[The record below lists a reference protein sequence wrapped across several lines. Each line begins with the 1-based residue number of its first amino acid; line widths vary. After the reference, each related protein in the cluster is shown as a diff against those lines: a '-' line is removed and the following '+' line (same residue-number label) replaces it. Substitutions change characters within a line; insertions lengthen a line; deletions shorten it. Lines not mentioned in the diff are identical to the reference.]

1 MGFCSH
7 ILLAAAAATS
17 IGLLGVSG
25 AASNGTDGSDVVIV
39 SNNDLNPLNYNVG
52 SVLLL
57 NDNFTCEEAQGACEE
72 LKESLIQAPGSTSPG
87 FNAIGLS
94 QQLTST
100 RHGAQLPASQK
111 LWVSGTNGGCSAFQL
126 NVNSSAISPAGDS
139 NQRLPALCTNSAQPS
154 RSNVTTTGTLDFSI
168 DVPTANAGI
177 LTGFRD
183 KFSWRFLGVKYA
195 ESTAGQ
201 ARFQPA
207 KALQVSADTQRSAL
221 EYGPF
226 CAQAPGVDNGFYLY
240 TSEDCLSLNI
250 YTPVVHVDHV
260 GQGSSAKLPVM
271 FFIHGGGLNIGDSGP
286 FPYNT
291 TTSGF
296 VGNSVANIY
305 DGTNLVSY
313 GGVVLVTIN
322 YRLNAMGFFNGSN
335 AALHDALLALE
346 WVQDNIAAFGGDK
359 SRVMVFGES
368 SGGSMTRFLLGTN
381 PKYTQGLLSAAAIQ
395 SDLRAGYPFLTL
407 GESLNKS
414 LALAMALNCE
424 PSSATTLTTAGYSCV
439 AQKSASDI
447 VTACSTANISW
458 SITIDGDY
466 ILATVE
472 DSIKNGNYANVPTI
486 WSNTVCEYCTFIP
499 SSIPPNSPPSTFQ
512 TDVSFYFNSTETQA
526 ILNQPSLYPYQTA
539 PSQNGISGSVLT
551 LAELLTDYYV
561 HCPSSYLASLE
572 TNTTKGQTKVY
583 KGDFSIGLGSPLTA
597 NPATCTG
604 QVCHADDLYLVFAT
618 AEVDDLYQPMS
629 SDQIRATQDVVS
641 RWTEL
646 AWTGTPNYQGAQ
658 VQWTPFT
665 GDNEYVIGANS
676 SYAIQPYRTAQC
688 DFVTSQL
695 GIGL

>member
-1 MGFCSH
+1 MGLFSR
-7 ILLAAAAATS
+7 ILLAAAVVTS
-17 IGLLGVSG
+17 CLLGVSG
-25 AASNGTDGSDVVIV
+25 AATTGTDGSDVVIV
-39 SNNDLNPLNYNVG
+39 SNNDLNSLNYNVG

-57 NDNFTCEEAQGACEE
+57 NDNFTCKEAQGACEE
-72 LKESLIQAPGSTSPG
+72 LKESLLQAPSSTSPG

-94 QQLTST
+94 QQLTSA

-111 LWVSGTNGGCSAFQL
+111 LWVAGTNGSCSVFQL
-126 NVNSSAISPAGDS
+126 NVNSNAVSPAGDS
-139 NQRLPALCTNSAQPS
+139 DQRLPALCTNGAHVS
-154 RSNVTTTGTLDFSI
+154 RSNVTTTGTPGFSI
-168 DVPTANAGI
+168 DVPTAKAGI

-195 ESTAGQ
+195 QSTAGQ

-207 KALQVSADTQRSAL
+207 KALQVPADTQRSTL

-226 CAQAPGVDNGFYLY
+226 CAQAPDADNGHQLY

-250 YTPVVHVDHV
+250 YTPVVHVDNA

-271 FFIHGGGLNIGDSGP
+271 FFIHGGGLNTGDSGP
-286 FPYNT
+286 FPYNM

-368 SGGSMTRFLLGTN
+368 AGGSMTRFLLGTN

-395 SDLRAGYPFLTL
+395 SDLPTAYPFLTS
-407 GESLNKS
+407 GESMENS
-414 LALAMALNCE
+414 LALAKALDCE
-424 PSSATTLTTAGYSCV
+424 PTSATTLTAAGYSCV
-439 AQKSASDI
+439 ARKSASDI
-447 VTACSTANISW
+447 VTASLTAKINW

-466 ILATVE
+466 ILANIE
-472 DSIKNGNYANVPTI
+472 DSIKNGKYANVPTI
-486 WSNTVCEYCTFIP
+486 WSNTVCEYCYFIP

-512 TDVSFYFNSTETQA
+512 TDVSLVFNSTETQA
-526 ILNQPSLYPYQTA
+526 ILNQPNLYPYQTA
-539 PSQNGISGSVLT
+539 PDQNGISGSVLT

-583 KGDFSIGLGSPLTA
+583 KGDFSIGLGSPLTP

-618 AEVDDLYQPMS
+618 ADVDNLYQPMS
-629 SDQIRATQDVVS
+629 SDLIRATQEVVS

-688 DFVTSQL
+688 DFVASQL
-695 GIGL
+695 GMVF